1 MSTTDHVVR
10 MYIHDVRQRFG
21 ALRRLAER
29 ALAQVS
35 DEEFLA
41 VDAGY
46 RGNSLGVLVKHI
58 SGYQV
63 SRWTDFLSSD
73 GEKGDRD
80 REAEFRLVGESRT
93 QLMTQWDEGWR
104 CLLTAL
110 EDLTHADLAR
120 TVTIR
125 GEPHSVPA
133 AINRSLAEAA
143 YHIGQIVQR
152 ARGLRGED
160 WEFLSIPPG
169 GTAEHDRRM
178 GERFPPREGGG
189 DTPSEGRVPR
199 DVSV

>member
-1 MSTTDHVVR
+1 VSTTDHVVR

-21 ALRRLAER
+21 GLRRLAER

-35 DEEFLA
+35 DDEFLSA
-41 VDAGY
+41 DGSDP
-46 RGNSLGVLVKHI
+46 GNSLGVLVKHI

-63 SRWTDFLSSD
+63 SRWTDFLSTD

-80 REAEFRLVGESRT
+80 REAEFRLMGESRT
-93 QLMTQWDEGWR
+93 QLMNRWDEGWR

-133 AINRSLAEAA
+133 AINRSLAETA
-143 YHIGQIVQR
+143 YHVGQIVQR
-152 ARGLRGED
+152 ARILRDED
-160 WEFLSIPPG
+160 WQFLSIPPG

-178 GERFPPREGGG
+178 RERFPARSEGGG
-189 DTPSEGRVPR
+189 ALPGGKTPG